1 MSTDSARA
9 APQDHASHKSSGAAA
24 VSSNSSIDHATHHH
38 DHLGRNQKQ
47 KQEVSILNNTIQ
59 EGTRM
64 IKGYPM
70 VDVDAGMQ
78 KDGKISSSSSKGATA
93 AKDDTKPTESS
104 SSSNNHIK
112 QTTDNRKISNKPDNG
127 AKAAS
132 VSPPASQSSASSSP
146 QMTANGGSNG
156 ESKPKPAR
164 GRKKRGRP
172 PRSRSGDN
180 ADMESSNNGSAHHNN
195 GKDGAQTSEEVAS
208 GPLVMPLTKKF
219 VANGDNTTKK
229 NSNTKEFRW
238 RAHRAAEDYV
248 TLVGNI
254 MYPGTYMG
262 PFGYSHEQGKY
273 PVERPCMLGL
283 LQSPLRHPTVIE
295 RWSPYEIASFE
306 AAMTLY
312 GKEFHAVQKVV
323 KTKTTKEI
331 VEFYYIWKKT
341 SHYKRWKEQFEPEV
355 ESEDEE
361 IMDLRPGKR
370 SKS

>member
-1 MSTDSARA
+1 MSMQGCRKTARSAVGAVR
-9 APQDHASHKSSGAAA
+9 APQLPKMIPNQSD
-24 VSSNSSIDHATHHH
+24 HHH
-38 DHLGRNQKQ
+38 HHR
-47 KQEVSILNNTIQ
+47 TIIINSQ
-59 EGTRM
+59 
-64 IKGYPM
+64 
-70 VDVDAGMQ
+70 
-78 KDGKISSSSSKGATA
+78 
-93 AKDDTKPTESS
+93 
-104 SSSNNHIK
+104 
-112 QTTDNRKISNKPDNG
+112 QTTGRISNKPNNG
-127 AKAAS
+127 AKTAS
-132 VSPPASQSSASSSP
+132 VSPLASQSSASSSP
-146 QMTANGGSNG
+146 QMTANGGSNNG

-195 GKDGAQTSEEVAS
+195 GKDGAQTSEQVAS

-229 NSNTKEFRW
+229 SSNTKEFRW

-370 SKS
+370 SKG